1 MSELRFDER
10 VAIITGAGNGL
21 GKAHALELARRGAMV
36 VVNDLGGA
44 VDGAGTDTSAAQLV
58 VDEITAAGGIA
69 VANTDSVTDGA
80 AAKSMVESAI
90 AEFGRLDIVVNNA
103 GILRD
108 KAFHNQTPE
117 SWQAVL
123 DVHLTGAFNVTLPA
137 FQHMRE
143 QGYGRIVMTSSPA
156 GLYGNFGQTNYSTAK
171 MGLVGFARAI
181 KQEGGRK
188 GIHANVI
195 APTADTRMTEGLLG
209 SLADD
214 SQPEHITAVV
224 GYLCHESC
232 DLSGEVL
239 ACAAG
244 RVARAFVGVTPG
256 IFDRNLSIDTVA
268 DNIAEIMNEEGY
280 TVPENVGDEMKLIL
294 DGLKANPA

>member
-21 GKAHALELARRGAMV
+21 GKAHALEFARRGAMV
-36 VVNDLGGA
+36 VVNDL
-44 VDGAGTDTSAAQLV
+44 DGAQPV

-69 VANTDSVTDGA
+69 VANSDSVSDVAGGQN
-80 AAKSMVESAI
+80 MVDQAVE
-90 AEFGRLDIVVNNA
+90 EFGRIDIVVNNA

-117 SWQAVL
+117 LWQAVI
-123 DVHLTGAFNVTLPA
+123 DVHLTGSFNVTLPA
-137 FQHMRE
+137 YRLMRE

-156 GLYGNFGQTNYSTAK
+156 GLYGNFGQTNYSSAK

-188 GIHANVI
+188 GVHANVI
-195 APTADTRMTEGLLG
+195 APTAATRMTEGLLG
-209 SLADD
+209 TLADD
-214 SQPEHITAVV
+214 SDPEDITAVV
-224 GYLCHESC
+224 GYLCHETC
-232 DLSGEVL
+232 ELNGEIL

-244 RVARAFVGVTPG
+244 RVARVFVGVTPG
-256 IFDRNLSIDTVA
+256 FFDRNLSMDQVAEHIDR
-268 DNIAEIMNEEGY
+268 IMDEDGY
-280 TVPENVGDEMKLIL
+280 TVPDGVMDEMRLIAE
-294 DGLKANPA
+294 DLKNNPA

>member
-21 GKAHALELARRGAMV
+21 GKAHALELGRRGAMV

-44 VDGAGTDTSAAQLV
+44 VDGDGADTSAAQLV

-69 VANTDSVTDGA
+69 VANTDSVTDA
-80 AAKSMVESAI
+80 AAARSMVEQAI
-90 AEFGRLDIVVNNA
+90 EEFGRLDIVVNNA

-108 KAFHNQTPE
+108 KAFHNSTLE
-117 SWQAVL
+117 NWQAVL
-123 DVHLTGAFNVTLPA
+123 DVHLTGAYNVTLPA

-143 QGYGRIVMTSSPA
+143 AGYGRIVMTSSPA
-156 GLYGNFGQTNYSTAK
+156 GLYGNFGQTNYSSAK

-188 GIHANVI
+188 GVHANVI

-209 SLADD
+209 SIADD

-224 GYLCHESC
+224 GYLCHDSC
-232 DLSGEVL
+232 ELNGEVL

-256 IFDRNLSIDTVA
+256 IFDRALSIDTVA

-280 TVPENVGDEMKLIL
+280 SVPDNVGDEMKLIL
-294 DGLKANPA
+294 DGLKANPT